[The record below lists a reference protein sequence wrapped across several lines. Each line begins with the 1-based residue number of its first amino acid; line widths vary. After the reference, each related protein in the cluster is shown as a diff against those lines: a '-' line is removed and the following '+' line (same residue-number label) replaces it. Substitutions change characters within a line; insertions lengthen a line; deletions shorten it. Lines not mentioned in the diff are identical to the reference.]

1 MWWKTHQLLSVW
13 QLSCYYFSF
22 YMRWSFKWS
31 VDIYFTNFDFVLFF
45 YYRVS
50 FSNKVVAKA
59 ASKNSYN
66 DQNGK
71 WLNNF
76 PLSALP
82 ITPKLIMKFVPLPF
96 SCEGNSS
103 GIYTPNT
110 IIMAVSTSLMNPSTT
125 VCIHTWVENINP
137 NNKTISDN
145 ISILKTNLLLIVC
158 NIFVNKTLANI
169 SVHPTT
175 MVLISKETPKLSSV
189 NCVR

>member
-1 MWWKTHQLLSVW
+1 MFCIDLV
-13 QLSCYYFSF
+13 
-22 YMRWSFKWS
+22 
-31 VDIYFTNFDFVLFF
+31 NFDSVLFF
-45 YYRVS
+45 YCLVS
-50 FSNKVVAKA
+50 FSNHVVAKA
-59 ASKNSYN
+59 ASKNNSN

-82 ITPKLIMKFVPLPF
+82 ITPKLIIKFVPLPF
-96 SCEGNSS
+96 SCEGNNS

-110 IIMAVSTSLMNPSTT
+110 IIIAVSTSLMKPSTT
-125 VCIHTWVENINP
+125 VCIHNYVEKISN

-145 ISILKTNLLLIVC
+145 ISILNANRLLIVC
-158 NIFVNKTLANI
+158 NIFVNKTFANI

-175 MVLISKETPKLSSV
+175 IVFISRETPKLSSV